1 MRAFI
6 GCPFPRELNE
16 RVLNLIAPLVREVPG
31 ASWARS
37 NLHVTLAFIGELA
50 PEKVAPLTAAL
61 EENLASSPVIRTSI
75 AEVGFFPGE
84 RRPRVAWIGL
94 SPPEDLTRV
103 ATSARLALNEVGC
116 NFDAKPFVP
125 HVTFARMKTSWG
137 DAHVARLRDA
147 LRPLERTVVTF
158 REVVVFESQL
168 SPRGAV
174 HTRAATI
181 ALAPDVS
188 RPG

>member
-6 GCPFPRELNE
+6 GCPFSRELNE
-16 RVLNLIAPLVREVPG
+16 RILGLIAPVVREVPG

-37 NLHVTLAFIGELA
+37 NLHVTLAFIGELP
-50 PEKVAPLTAAL
+50 PESVAPLTAAL
-61 EENLASSPVIRTSI
+61 EENLADAPVIRTSV
-75 AEVGFFPGE
+75 AEVGFFPNE

-103 ATSARLALNEVGC
+103 ATAARLALNDTGC
-116 NFDAKPFVP
+116 NFDEKPFVP
-125 HVTFARMKTSWG
+125 HVTIARMKTSWS
-137 DAHVARLRDA
+137 DADVARLREA

-158 REVVVFESQL
+158 REVVLFESQL

-181 ALAPDVS
+181 ALASDVN
-188 RPG
+188 RRD